1 MFTEWVTAPSR
12 INASLRIE
20 AASAV
25 PTSKEV
31 P

>member
-12 INASLRIE
+12 IRASLRID
-20 AASAV
+20 AASGV
-25 PTSKEV
+25 PTSNGV